1 MTKKTSLTL
10 CAAALLAAGSLAAPA
25 RAQKRAEPHADHRHA
40 QHEKKPADAKP
51 ADATRHDADAHA
63 GCPLMNDGKA
73 GAKAGGT
80 GGGDKP
86 GGADKSDAKHGGA
99 GHGSHLAGVNARGE
113 SAMGFSQTETEHH
126 FLLTRDG
133 GVILVETL
141 VETKAAADAANRRRV
156 RQHLAHVSRMFAAG
170 DFDTP
175 MLVHARTPPGAERM
189 SRLKADLAYA
199 FEETARG
206 GRIRIRARTPEALA
220 AVHEFLRFQ
229 IEDHQTGDPA
239 EVK

>member
-25 RAQKRAEPHADHRHA
+25 RAQKHAEPHADARHA
-40 QHEKKPADAKP
+40 QHDAKP
-51 ADATRHDADAHA
+51 GEAKPGEATRHDADAHA
-63 GCPLMNDGKA
+63 GCPLMDDGKA
-73 GAKAGGT
+73 GAKAAEPGKA

-86 GGADKSDAKHGGA
+86 DAKHGD
-99 GHGSHLAGVNARGE
+99 GHGSHLAEVNARGE
-113 SAMGFSQTETEHH
+113 RAMGFSQTETEHH
-126 FLLTRDG
+126 FTLTRDG
-133 GVILVETL
+133 GVIQVETR
-141 VETKAAADAANRRRV
+141 AAADAANRERV
-156 RQHLAHVSRMFAAG
+156 RQHLAHVARMFAAG

-189 SRLKADLAYA
+189 SRLKADITYA

-220 AVHEFLRFQ
+220 AVREFLRFQ
-229 IEDHQTGDPA
+229 IEDHQTGDPTG
-239 EVK
+239 VK